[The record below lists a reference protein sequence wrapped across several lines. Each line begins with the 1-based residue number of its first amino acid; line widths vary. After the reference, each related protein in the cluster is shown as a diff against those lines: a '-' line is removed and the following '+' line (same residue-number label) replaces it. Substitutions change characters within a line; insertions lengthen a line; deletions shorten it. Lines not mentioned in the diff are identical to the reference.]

1 MKESKKYREEIIPP
15 SPPCQAG
22 LCSWLLLTTTGE
34 EELELEEEEE
44 AEEGAEENVAG

>member
-1 MKESKKYREEIIPP
+1 MRANHP

-22 LCSWLLLTTTGE
+22 LCSGLLLTITGK

-44 AEEGAEENVAG
+44 EEEAAGEEGEEVEENVAG